1 MAMFHSYVKLPEG
14 KCDISK
20 VSCFS
25 MTLFHEAMMEDGTA
39 STLCLCQGPWQL
51 WGVLQPGCEAWRQSH
66 NHTLGTVDL
75 LRVSVME
82 NAYMAYMFD
91 QEISGNIMK

>member
-1 MAMFHSYVKLPEG
+1 
-14 KCDISK
+14 
-20 VSCFS
+20 
-25 MTLFHEAMMEDGTA
+25 MTLFDQSIMESDGTA
-39 STLCLCQGPWQL
+39 SSTLRLCQDLWQL

-75 LRVSVME
+75 LRVSME